1 MATPG
6 LRAHGPE
13 SESDPLSPVRH
24 RRFSVAEYHKM
35 IDARIVGEDE
45 HVELLEGE
53 IVEMSPM
60 RKPHARVTAKLDRWF
75 QRNLGDEYSVR
86 VQLPLTLRGSEP
98 EPDVAIVRN
107 QDAVTA
113 RRHPRSALLVV
124 EVADTSVRYDL
135 DVKARIYA
143 RARIPEYWLVT
154 VQKKRVEVLRDIDPR
169 KGAYRTRVTVPATGT
184 LEPAAFPGLK
194 MPVRAL
200 FD

>member
-6 LRAHGPE
+6 LRPHGPA
-13 SESDPLSPVRH
+13 SDPLSPVRH

-53 IVEMSPM
+53 IVQMSPM
-60 RKPHARVTAKLDRWF
+60 RKPHARATAKIDRWF

-86 VQLPLTLRGSEP
+86 VQFPLTLRDSEP

-107 QDAVTA
+107 RDAVAA

-143 RARIPEYWLVT
+143 RARIPEYWLIV
-154 VQKKRVEVLRDIDPR
+154 VGKKQVEVLKDIDPR
-169 KGAYRTRVTVPATGT
+169 KGAYRTRLTVPSTGT
-184 LEPAAFPGLK
+184 LEPAAFPGLGLA
-194 MPVRAL
+194 VRAL